1 MIENNEFIETA
12 NVFGCY
18 YGTLKQEVLSKIE
31 EGIDVIVDIDWQGTR
46 QIEKHLGQDVV
57 KIFILPPSINELES
71 RLGNRASENKET
83 FMKRMSEARKEIS
96 HYDEYDFIVVNDEIE
111 LAFNNVKS
119 ILYSERLRG
128 FRQIESKLNLD

>member
-1 MIENNEFIETA
+1 
-12 NVFGCY
+12 
-18 YGTLKQEVLSKIE
+18 
-31 EGIDVIVDIDWQGTR
+31 
-46 QIEKHLGQDVV
+46 
-57 KIFILPPSINELES
+57 
-71 RLGNRASENKET
+71 LGNRASENKET

>member
-1 MIENNEFIETA
+1 M
-12 NVFGCY
+12 
-18 YGTLKQEVLSKIE
+18 
-31 EGIDVIVDIDWQGTR
+31 GIFAR
-46 QIEKHLGQDVV
+46 L
-57 KIFILPPSINELES
+57 
-71 RLGNRASENKET
+71 LGNTNTSSDVNLLDGKVPTKDQFVIDEPITDSVLNQSPLLS
-83 FMKRMSEARKEIS
+83 RMDAYEKIVALSEIS

>member
-1 MIENNEFIETA
+1 M
-12 NVFGCY
+12 
-18 YGTLKQEVLSKIE
+18 
-31 EGIDVIVDIDWQGTR
+31 
-46 QIEKHLGQDVV
+46 EKHLGQDVV
-57 KIFILPPSINELES
+57 KIFILPPSIHELES

-119 ILYSERLRG
+119 ILYSERLRA

>member
-1 MIENNEFIETA
+1 MCIR
-12 NVFGCY
+12 
-18 YGTLKQEVLSKIE
+18 
-31 EGIDVIVDIDWQGTR
+31 DR
-46 QIEKHLGQDVV
+46 
-57 KIFILPPSINELES
+57 
-71 RLGNRASENKET
+71 GNRASENKET

-119 ILYSERLRG
+119 ILYSERLRR